1 MSWKRMFACLQVHCM
16 SQCGRARESRKSSR
30 GGFTLIELLVVLA
43 VIGLIAALLLPALSR
58 AKAAAK
64 SAACKSNLRQL
75 GIALEMYV
83 NDYGKY
89 PGNGALYSG
98 PYLVAM
104 WGTGM
109 NWLNPYLG
117 ERRDPNAQL
126 GFFGPWVSV
135 FHCPARPPDHL
146 PGLFGQPDVDVYPL
160 DYGYNELGTGWQSPS
175 LHLGL
180 GFVVELPEFGWQD
193 VVGPPPG
200 RRTYVTPANIVAPS
214 RTIAMG
220 DSCRVSWLTPGFP
233 GFGGSTLQGP
243 HPQKRANVI
252 FCDSHVE
259 NRKDE
264 TWNES
269 TEIARARWN
278 NDNLPHP
285 ETWR

>member
-1 MSWKRMFACLQVHCM
+1 MNWKRILAYLRVGCT
-16 SQCGRARESRKSSR
+16 SEPGRTRELRESSR

-58 AKAAAK
+58 GKAAAK

-83 NDYGKY
+83 SDYEKY

-109 NWLNPYLG
+109 NWLKPYLG
-117 ERRDPNAQL
+117 ERQGPNDRFYSFGTQL
-126 GFFGPWVSV
+126 NV

-146 PGLFGQPDVDVYPL
+146 AGFFNQPGVDLYPL
-160 DYGYNELGTGWQSPS
+160 GYGYNELGTGWRSPS

-180 GFVVELPEFGWQD
+180 GFVVQLPEFGWQN
-193 VVGPPPG
+193 VAGPPPG
-200 RRTYVTPANIVAPS
+200 RRSYVTPAYIAAPS
-214 RTIAMG
+214 RTMSMG
-220 DSCRVSWLTPGFP
+220 DGGGAGWLTPNFP
-233 GFGGSTLQGP
+233 GDGGSTLQGP
-243 HPQKRANVI
+243 HAQKRANVL

-259 NRKDE
+259 NAKDQ
-264 TWNES
+264 TWNEP
-269 TEIARARWN
+269 TESARARWN